1 METLIPIAAIF
12 LIFWLL
18 LIRPASK
25 RQKALA
31 EVQRGLNIGD
41 RVITNSGILGTVAFV
56 KDGSIG
62 LEIAP
67 GVVAEVARPAI
78 AGLVPEETE
87 SADAPAD
94 ADVDDAADVSPSTP
108 DSDQER

>member
-18 LIRPASK
+18 LIRPANK

-31 EVQRGLNIGD
+31 DVQRNISVGD
-41 RVITNSGILGTVAFV
+41 RVITNSGILGNVAFLKETSV
-56 KDGSIG
+56 G

-78 AGLVPEETE
+78 AGVVPDEEE
-87 SADAPAD
+87 SAEDAPAEIE
-94 ADVDDAADVSPSTP
+94 DDSAPVNP

>member
-87 SADAPAD
+87 TAEAPA
-94 ADVDDAADVSPSTP
+94 DDAADADASPSTP